1 MGLLEHSIIVGTIV
15 GIIIIGLLA
24 TTVNTEYFDNTLSW
38 VLLTIS
44 IGASIIIALIV
55 YEQAKQS
62 HREVTTSQ
70 TEITNL
76 VRKLDETDKKHNM
89 ILDILKESNAANEEL
104 ATNTLISTL
113 EYIVDMLGKLFNHI
127 KPDDPHT
134 DDGKLIKTLLTHL
147 ESPLHLILQV
157 LPHTGN
163 RLKEQKKELSDNV
176 LILRKIIIASIVTGD
191 AETKRTAQVLFKNKI
206 ELEDVLEKIKNHM

>member
-1 MGLLEHSIIVGTIV
+1 MGLLEHSIIVGTVV

-76 VRKLDETDKKHNM
+76 IRKLDETDKKHNM

-127 KPDDPHT
+127 KPDDLHT
-134 DDGKLIKTLLTHL
+134 DDRKLIKTLLTHL
-147 ESPLHLILQV
+147 ESPLNLILQV

-191 AETKRTAQVLFKNKI
+191 AETKRTAKVLFKNKI
-206 ELEDVLEKIKNHM
+206 ELKDVLEKIKNHM